1 MEDLVRR
8 HMASSLMEE
17 THDEFTWSHDDQMS
31 EERRLFVQL
40 AAQRMEH
47 CRRVLMHTERT
58 LAH

>member
-1 MEDLVRR
+1 
-8 HMASSLMEE
+8 MASSLMEE